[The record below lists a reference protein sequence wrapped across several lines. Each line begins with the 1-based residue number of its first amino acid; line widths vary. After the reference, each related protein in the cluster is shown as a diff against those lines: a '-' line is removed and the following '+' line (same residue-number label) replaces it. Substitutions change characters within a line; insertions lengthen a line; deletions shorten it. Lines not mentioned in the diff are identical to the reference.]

1 MAATAPNGNDGMILV
16 LGLAA
21 IWFITT
27 KAKAAPRTGVAT
39 GAQAGG
45 AQRSGVVPTTPT
57 TAVNLLGQAINR
69 LIFPV
74 SMAGATGGI
83 NPGQGMTMP
92 DVGFGASVIDS
103 GISTL
108 WGNSLGFDMYAPD
121 DTGVP
126 LLSGS
131 QTTDA
136 FNWDSSLSFG

>member
-1 MAATAPNGNDGMILV
+1 MAATAPNGNDGMILI

-27 KAKAAPRTGVAT
+27 KAKATPRVGVAT

-45 AQRSGVVPTTPT
+45 AQTSGVVPTTPT

-69 LIFPV
+69 LIYPV
-74 SMAGATGGI
+74 SMANTPGI
-83 NPGQGMTMP
+83 NPGLSLP
-92 DVGFGASVIDS
+92 SVDFGASVVDS
-103 GISTL
+103 GISGI
-108 WGNSLGFDMYAPD
+108 WGNSLGFDLAAPD
-121 DTGVP
+121 DSGVP

-136 FNWDSSLSFG
+136 FNWDGSLSFG